1 MGHYPTSKW
10 KGSRT
15 MLLTKEIVIEVRDVY
30 GHEKYYPA
38 CDASK
43 IFAKLTR
50 TITLTPAAI
59 NDIKK
64 LGYEV
69 KTKQRE
75 I

>member
-1 MGHYPTSKW
+1 
-10 KGSRT
+10 
-15 MLLTKEIVIEVRDVY
+15 MLLTKEILIEVRDVY